1 MKYSSFKDS
10 ICSADLADRQLITK
24 FNKEICFLL
33 CVIDIHSTYVWV
45 VPLKEKKGIAITKA
59 FQKISDE
66 SGRKPNKIW
75 ADKGGEFYNRSM
87 KSSLKDNNIEM

>member
-1 MKYSSFKDS
+1 MGCSSE
-10 ICSADLADRQLITK
+10 R
-24 FNKEICFLL
+24 
-33 CVIDIHSTYVWV
+33 
-45 VPLKEKKGIAITKA
+45 KKGVAITKA